1 MPANL
6 SPEYK
11 AAEQAFREA
20 KTTEEKLAAL
30 EEMLAC
36 IPKHK
41 GTEHMQADIKRRIA
55 KLREAPASRPGA
67 RSRDIFHVERGGA
80 GQVVLI
86 GLPNCGKS
94 ALVGALTNAKVVV
107 ADYPFATHAPVPGM
121 AFHEDVPIQLVDMP
135 PVTPG
140 SAPPGMMGA
149 CRAAD
154 IIAIVVDLAAADA
167 LEQLDACLDVLVAR
181 NLVPV
186 GRKVAR
192 DERDAEGRQLKT
204 ALIVGTKDD
213 LPGAPDTFQALKEL
227 YGERLPMLSVSAA
240 TRHNL
245 DALVAHLFTTL
256 DVIRV
261 YCKQPGK
268 PPDTGA
274 PFILPR
280 GSSVLDMAREVHRE
294 FPERLKYACV
304 WGSAKFPGQQ
314 VQRDHVLQDRD
325 IVELHIAG

>member
-11 AAEQAFREA
+11 NAEEVYRQA
-20 KTTEEKLAAL
+20 KSPEEKLAAL

-41 GTEHMQADIKRRIA
+41 GTEHMQADLKRRIA
-55 KLREAPASRPGA
+55 KLREAPQGRAGA
-67 RSRDIFHVERGGA
+67 RTRDIFHVERGGA

-94 ALVGALTNAKVVV
+94 AIVGALTKAKVSVT
-107 ADYPFATHAPVPGM
+107 DYPFGTHAPVPGM
-121 AFHEDVPIQLVDMP
+121 AFHEDVAVQLVDMP
-135 PVTPG
+135 PVTPE
-140 SAPPGMMGA
+140 AVPPGMMGA
-149 CRAAD
+149 YRAAD
-154 IIAIVVDLAAADA
+154 VIALVVDLAAADA
-167 LEQLDACLDVLVAR
+167 LEQLEACLDVLTKRNLLPVAR
-181 NLVPV
+181 RV
-186 GRKVAR
+186 GR
-192 DERDAEGRQLKT
+192 DERDEEGRQLKT
-204 ALIVGTKDD
+204 ALILGTKADV
-213 LPGAPDTFQALKEL
+213 PGAPDTLEALREL
-227 YGERLPMLSVSAA
+227 YGQRLPMFAVSAT
-240 TRHNL
+240 TRQGL
-245 DALVAHLFTTL
+245 DAFVAHVFHSL

-268 PPDTGA
+268 PPDMGA

-294 FPERLKYACV
+294 FPEKLKYACV
-304 WGSAKFPGQQ
+304 WGSSKFPGQQ

-325 IVELHIAG
+325 VVELHVAS